1 MSLDDLRDDMK
12 RNLAEAKRCGSVQ
25 ELKAHIVDTLWP
37 WLEAQLEVVEE
48 IDDAVG
54 ELVDR
59 TEDYL
64 QAETAAIFA
73 TLVSTSLE
81 ISGELRKRAA
91 GDDLLLKR
99 LDAYDQLCAQAMAT
113 LGQITMIDPDAD
125 EGEDGDEDEEAGG
138 ANA

>member
-12 RNLAEAKRCGSVQ
+12 RNLAEAKRCGTVQ

-37 WLEAQLEVVEE
+37 WLEAQLEVTEE

-73 TLVSTSLE
+73 TLVQGSLE

-91 GDDLLLKR
+91 GDELLIKR
-99 LDAYDQLCAQAMAT
+99 LDTFDALAAQAMAT
-113 LGQITMIDPDAD
+113 LGQITMIDAD
-125 EGEDGDEDEEAGG
+125 DEEGDEDDEDEAGD